1 MKRYLILTLLAFV
14 ALAGNVGMYAQTSDR
29 GKWIQ
34 EVRKYK
40 HDMLVK
46 EVGMTPA
53 QQNEFFPLYTQMERE
68 IFQANKEA
76 RDLEYRVSNS
86 RSSVSEAEYEKAAE
100 ALANVKLREGQIET
114 AYFQK
119 FARILTKKQLF
130 LLKRA
135 ETRFT
140 RSMLDHHRAART
152 QK

>member
-1 MKRYLILTLLAFV
+1 
-14 ALAGNVGMYAQTSDR
+14 
-29 GKWIQ
+29 
-34 EVRKYK
+34 
-40 HDMLVK
+40 
-46 EVGMTPA
+46 
-53 QQNEFFPLYTQMERE
+53 
-68 IFQANKEA
+68 
-76 RDLEYRVSNS
+76 
-86 RSSVSEAEYEKAAE
+86 
-100 ALANVKLREGQIET
+100 VKLREGQIET